1 MNKKTEKKTDKKAL
15 GNSNTKAVK
24 KEVKKA
30 DQKEDAAIPKD
41 LRHTKPSGRPS
52 NADRTTT
59 SAMKETIRKTCADIL
74 ASFTKNKAIASMST
88 DEKISYLQKMLP
100 FVINEDTQTEGSMTM
115 DLLCKKAAR
124 VSIEIATA
132 NAEAQSEED
141 PDDE

>member
-1 MNKKTEKKTDKKAL
+1 MNKKIEKKTVE
-15 GNSNTKAVK
+15 NTPKKAVK
-24 KEVKKA
+24 
-30 DQKEDAAIPKD
+30 KEDAAIPKD

-52 NADRTTT
+52 NADRTTA

-74 ASFTKNKAIASMST
+74 ASFTKSNVIGSMST
-88 DEKISYLQKMLP
+88 DEKISYLKQMLP

-115 DLLCKKAAR
+115 DLLCKKAMR
-124 VSIEIATA
+124 VEMEISVA